1 MQLKE
6 DDVSITDRIRN
17 LRIETLS
24 ENWYVLR
31 KATFDFRRNDGTW
44 QTQSREAY
52 DRGNG
57 AAILLYNRERGTV
70 LLMRQFRYPAWSNG
84 LTEGMLIEVCAGL
97 LDEDDPETAIRREAE
112 EETGYRLD
120 SVRHVF
126 DAYMSPGS
134 VTERLSF
141 FAAEFDASQKVTDGG
156 GEHGSTEDIELLE
169 LALPDAMRMIEMGE
183 IVDAKTIML
192 LQWAALQDLFET

>member
-1 MQLKE
+1 
-6 DDVSITDRIRN
+6 VAIADRIRN
-17 LRIETLS
+17 LRVETLS
-24 ENWYVLR
+24 DNWYVLR
-31 KATFDFRRNDGTW
+31 KATFDFLRRDGTW

-57 AAILLYNRERGTV
+57 AAILLYNREQGTV
-70 LLMRQFRYPAWSNG
+70 LLTRQFRYPAWSNG

-112 EETGYRLD
+112 EETGYQLD
-120 SVRHVF
+120 AMRHVF

-141 FAAEFDASQKVTDGG
+141 FAAEYHPSQKVNAGG
-156 GEHGSTEDIELLE
+156 GELGSTEDIELLE
-169 LALPDAMRMIEMGE
+169 LSLAAAREMIKTGE

-192 LQWAALQDLFET
+192 LQWAALNDVLG